1 MRAGDRAWLTLAA
14 GIIVYELSAED
25 GELLSESADRAML
38 RHPWIVR
45 GAAFL
50 LAAHVSNTIKPSCD
64 PIHRLFALKPR
75 R

>member
-1 MRAGDRAWLTLAA
+1 MRAGDRAWLALAA
-14 GIIVYELSAED
+14 AVVVYEWSADD

-45 GAAFL
+45 AAAFL
-50 LAAHVSNTIKPSCD
+50 LAAHVSNSLSDRCD
-64 PIHRLFALKPR
+64 PLHRLFAYIR